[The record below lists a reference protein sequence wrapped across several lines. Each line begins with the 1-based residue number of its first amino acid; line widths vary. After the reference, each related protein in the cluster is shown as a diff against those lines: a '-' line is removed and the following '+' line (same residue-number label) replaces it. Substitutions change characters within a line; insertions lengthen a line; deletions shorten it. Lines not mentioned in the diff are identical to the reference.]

1 MIKPWDPSVVCP
13 WEIKWFRS
21 HRQVIV
27 FVDNLCPLEMTQESS
42 FVHRWYHDVNIP
54 NVWNPKGNAWRKD
67 DTIFVHCYNEK
78 VSGNI

>member
-1 MIKPWDPSVVCP
+1 MGSKCGVSLGNQMVSQSQASNC
-13 WEIKWFRS
+13 
-21 HRQVIV
+21 
-27 FVDNLCPLEMTQESS
+27 FVDNLCPLEMTQLQS
-42 FVHRWYHDVNIP
+42 FVLRWYHDVNIP